1 MHGRYVCLFDW
12 ATDSGDQQPE
22 KAFKSRYSAE
32 DGFGGGLEEVE
43 MFVTSC
49 S

>member
-1 MHGRYVCLFDW
+1 MFACLTGQRI
-12 ATDSGDQQPE
+12 AEISNLR
-22 KAFKSRYSAE
+22 KIFKSGYSAE
-32 DGFGGGLEEVE
+32 DGFGGGSEEVK